1 MQFINLSLFSQFFFF
16 LSIFIGSN
24 ILRNYYNGR
33 SNIHHPNLKGK
44 FILVTGGTDG
54 IGAECVRE
62 FAKLGADIV
71 FTGRDTKKANE

>member
-1 MQFINLSLFSQFFFF
+1 
-16 LSIFIGSN
+16 
-24 ILRNYYNGR
+24 
-33 SNIHHPNLKGK
+33 
-44 FILVTGGTDG
+44 LVTGGTDG